1 MITDLSE
8 RGKPS
13 LKDYLQK
20 IERDQIAS
28 TLPDDDVT
36 RLQGTKPGAA
46 AHQTSGDNHAEVTF
60 RYYIITLTRNALVLL
75 LPLLQI

>member
-28 TLPDDDVT
+28 TLPEDDMT
-36 RLQGTKPGAA
+36 LQGTKPGAV
-46 AHQTSGDNHAEVTF
+46 VT
-60 RYYIITLTRNALVLL
+60 RAYSDTLA
-75 LPLLQI
+75 